1 MPKCCLDGAAPRGY
15 RAVMDPTPGQLPPGL
30 RPKRIGEIV
39 NAAMKLYQQH
49 WKAVIA
55 ISAVIIVPVSFV
67 SSILASRLPELE
79 PGEMPS
85 REELSTIIS
94 VVVYLI
100 LLQALTA
107 PLLTGG
113 LSWLAARLYAGEEPS
128 VQEALQVAFSRFLT
142 LIWVGILTFFAV
154 VGGLILLI
162 IPGILISLRLTFS
175 PTVVVVEGVKGSGAL
190 GRSWRL
196 SRGLMGKIFLT
207 LVLTIVLVA
216 IVQLLVGVPFGII
229 GEALGG
235 APAIFFT
242 FIGDALAGTISTP
255 FAMIVV
261 VLLYF
266 DARVRQEGFDTGLLV
281 GDSGPSS

>member
-1 MPKCCLDGAAPRGY
+1 
-15 RAVMDPTPGQLPPGL
+15 MDPTPGQLPPGL
-30 RPKRIGEIV
+30 RPKGIGEIV

-55 ISAVIIVPVSFV
+55 SAAVVIVPVSLV

-79 PGEMPS
+79 PGEMPN
-85 REELSTIIS
+85 REDFGTIVS
-94 VVVYLI
+94 VVVFLV

-107 PLLTGG
+107 PILTGG
-113 LSWLAARLYAGEEPS
+113 LSWLAARFYAGEES
-128 VQEALQVAFSRFLT
+128 TVQEALQVAFSRFLP

-175 PTVVVVEGVKGSGAL
+175 PTVVVVEGVKGRGAL

-196 SRGLMGKIFLT
+196 SKGLMGKIFLI
-207 LVLTIVLVA
+207 LVLSFLLIA
-216 IVQLLVGVPFGII
+216 IVQLLVGAPFGII

-235 APAIFFT
+235 AAAIFVT
-242 FIGDALAGTISTP
+242 FVGDALAGTIATP
-255 FAMIVV
+255 FAIIVV

-266 DARVRQEGFDTGLLV
+266 DARIRKEGFDADLLSR
-281 GDSGPSS
+281 DPDPSS